1 MKLAHIAIAA
11 MVLTTFT
18 AAAQDRPG
26 PTRAEVL
33 RELAE
38 ARRMGDII
46 ISGCGGGTQRE
57 AFPNRYPA
65 RDVAVAGPAD
75 APGPRADNAGPS
87 AKAEVA
93 R

>member
-11 MVLTTFT
+11 TVLATFT

-26 PTRAEVL
+26 RTRAEVL

-65 RDVAVAGPAD
+65 RDAAAAGPAD
-75 APGPRADNAGPS
+75 APGPRAEGAGPS
-87 AKAEVA
+87 TKSEVA